1 MNESFR
7 HLNVSLDS
15 IQNMTDE
22 RNAANIELKSTKSQ
36 LSLIIKYFESAN
48 QFEPS
53 IEFYKD
59 EFGILKLESLFSK
72 NIDSELDDEEE
83 DEDENEYG
91 DEDEDEE
98 EEVEE
103 YEYED

>member
-15 IQNMTDE
+15 IQNMIDE
-22 RNAANIELKSTKSQ
+22 RNAGNIELESTKSQ

-59 EFGILKLESLFSK
+59 EFGILKLEALFSNK
-72 NIDSELDDEEE
+72 FDSELDDEEKN
-83 DEDENEYG
+83 EDENEYG
-91 DEDEDEE
+91 DEDKDEE

-103 YEYED
+103 YEYDD